1 MSPLPSTLALPR
13 VVVLLSTYN
22 GARYLEAQLDSLLAQ
37 DYPNIVIQIR
47 DDGSSDATLPI
58 LDAYAVNH
66 PAVRVTRGTNVGVA
80 RSFLTLLAEADP
92 ACSYYAFCDQDDVW
106 LPDKISVAV
115 QNLAAAGRD
124 TPGLYF
130 SRVEYVDDK
139 LNHLRLS
146 PAPRRPGFGNALV
159 ENCAPG
165 CTMLINQAA
174 RQLILSR
181 PPSSVFVHD
190 SWTYLVVSAFGQLVF
205 DDVARIKYRQH
216 ATNVFGAV
224 TSPLARVR
232 QRLHRLRRGQAQ
244 EYLAQAREFAR
255 LYTDSLSPEHA
266 RTLQRFLHC
275 RQNLARRIIYA
286 LTMDTWRQSRWE
298 SLILR
303 ILIVLGHY

>member
-1 MSPLPSTLALPR
+1 MMPSPSTPTSPR
-13 VVVLLSTYN
+13 VAVLLSTYN
-22 GARYLEAQLDSLLAQ
+22 GSRYLEPQLDSLLAQ
-37 DYPNIVIQIR
+37 DYPNIIIQVR
-47 DDGSSDATLPI
+47 DDGSSDSTLAI
-58 LDAYAVNH
+58 LDFYAAGH
-66 PAVRVTRGTNVGVA
+66 PAIRVMRGTNVGVA

-92 ACSYYAFCDQDDVW
+92 ACTYFAFCDQDDVW
-106 LPDKISVAV
+106 MPDKISVAV

-124 TPGLYF
+124 TPALYF

-139 LNHLRLS
+139 LRHLRLS
-146 PAPRRPGFGNALV
+146 PTPRHPGFGNALV

-165 CTMLINQAA
+165 CTMLLNQAA

-205 DDVARIKYRQH
+205 HDVARIRYRQH
-216 ATNVFGAV
+216 ASNVFGAV

-232 QRLHRLRRGQAQ
+232 QRLRRLRRGQAQ

-255 LYTDSLSPEHA
+255 LYADSLHPERRHM
-266 RTLQRFLHC
+266 LQRFLQC

-303 ILIVLGHY
+303 LLIVLGLY